1 VNIPKAW
8 NCFLRQDYSLYP
20 GCTAASGLRRIQR
33 EMFFERSVRK
43 NCRQAKGFMHAAKAG
58 FFNSSTAPY
67 FLWIF
72 WKFILDG

>member
-1 VNIPKAW
+1 VELFFTAILFTISRLHG
-8 NCFLRQDYSLYP
+8 CLRAEKNLKGDV
-20 GCTAASGLRRIQR
+20 
-33 EMFFERSVRK
+33 FERSGRK

>member
-1 VNIPKAW
+1 
-8 NCFLRQDYSLYP
+8 
-20 GCTAASGLRRIQR
+20 
-33 EMFFERSVRK
+33 MFFERSGRK